1 MEKIILESYY
11 NKHEFELVDSVPLGY
26 KIWNIG
32 KNMIDGYLPL
42 VQVGGYDG
50 CQVNTRTMKAIKA
63 DGAQTILAA
72 VVYGYYTVKEMEKRI
87 DKIEG
92 NAKKSTEVERM
103 KKALPFMKKIR
114 GL

>member
-1 MEKIILESYY
+1 MEKISFKSYE
-11 NKHEFELVDSVPLGY
+11 NTHEFELVDGVPLGY
-26 KIWNIG
+26 TIWNIG

-50 CQVNTRTMKAIKA
+50 CQVNTRTMKAIKI

-72 VVYGYYTVKEMEKRI
+72 VGYGVYTVKEMEAHI
-87 DKIEG
+87 
-92 NAKKSTEVERM
+92 KKYEKSRPMEVERM
-103 KKALPFMKKIR
+103 KKALPIMRKIK